1 MNKINGVIGGNS
13 SPPSIK
19 LFNKSLNFQAMNS
32 HDPSTGPMI
41 NQNNQNFQ
49 NQGLYNINRGDSNS
63 VNYTT
68 KASLF

>member
-41 NQNNQNFQ
+41 NQNNHNGIEMAGERIRMGG
-49 NQGLYNINRGDSNS
+49 NMEMEMEI
-63 VNYTT
+63 
-68 KASLF
+68 